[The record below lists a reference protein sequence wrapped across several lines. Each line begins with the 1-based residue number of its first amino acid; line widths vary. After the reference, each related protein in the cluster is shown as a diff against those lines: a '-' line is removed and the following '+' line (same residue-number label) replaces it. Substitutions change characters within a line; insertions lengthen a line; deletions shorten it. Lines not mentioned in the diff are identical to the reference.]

1 MGMMSLRIAFYSHN
15 GFGLGHVRRNLKL
28 AEGLFRRRPN
38 ADVLLLT
45 GSAGLHRFPLPPN
58 VDYIKLPSVRKQAT
72 GRWRP
77 QALDI
82 EMEHLLHLR
91 RTIILESM
99 RAYRPHLFVA
109 DFLPLGVE
117 GELLP
122 ALEDLSLREDA
133 RTAIGFRDI
142 LDDPN
147 TIQQA
152 WDTDG
157 TRAAIDQL
165 YDLTLVY
172 GEPKWFDFKA
182 YGLDSERVRY
192 VGFLGEPEATPRSRP
207 RGDVRLL
214 ATCGG
219 GYDGYPV
226 LAASL
231 EALEHLRERYDG
243 TIGCTVL
250 TGPLMPDPDVAR
262 LRAIGK
268 RVDARVHRFADDLQ
282 GKLARS
288 TVVIGMAG
296 YNTVCDVLSFRR
308 PAVIVPRPGP
318 SGEQLIRTQ
327 IMAKRGLAAGLP
339 LSQCTSSELASAVLP
354 LVEQDSYAD
363 DALPDLHGVERAVE
377 ALLELV
383 E

>member
-1 MGMMSLRIAFYSHN
+1 MMSLRVAFYSHN
-15 GFGLGHVRRNLKL
+15 GFGLGHARRNLRL

-38 ADVLLLT
+38 ADVLVLT
-45 GSAGLHRFPLPPN
+45 GAAGLHHFPLPAN
-58 VDYIKLPSVRKQAT
+58 VDYIKLPAVRKQAT

-91 RTIILESM
+91 RTIILEAI

-122 ALEDLSLREDA
+122 ALEELAARDDA

-142 LDDPN
+142 LDDPS
-147 TIQQA
+147 TVQQA
-152 WDTDG
+152 WDVDG
-157 TRAAIDQL
+157 TRTAIEEL

-172 GEPKWFDFKA
+172 GESKWFDFKA
-182 YGLDSERVRY
+182 YGLDPERVRY
-192 VGFLGEPEATPRSRP
+192 VGFLGEPDAAPRSRP

-214 ATCGG
+214 VTCGG

-231 EALEHLRERYDG
+231 EALEQMREEYG
-243 TIGCTVL
+243 GNIGCTIL
-250 TGPLMPDPDVAR
+250 TGPLMPEPDVAR
-262 LRAIGK
+262 LRTIGK
-268 RVDARVHRFADDLQ
+268 RVDGRVHRFADDLA

-288 TVVIGMAG
+288 SLVIGMAG
-296 YNTVCDVLSFRR
+296 YNTVCDVLSYRR

-318 SGEQLIRTQ
+318 SSEQLMRTQ
-327 IMAKRGLAAGLP
+327 IMAKRGLAAGLE
-339 LSQCTSSELASAVLP
+339 LSRCTSSELALTVLP
-354 LVEQDSYAD
+354 LLEDDSYAD
-363 DALPDLHGVERAVE
+363 DALPDLHGVERAVD

>member
-1 MGMMSLRIAFYSHN
+1 MSLRVMFYSHN
-15 GFGLGHVRRNLKL
+15 GFGLGHARRNLKL

-45 GSAGLHRFPLPPN
+45 GSAGFHRFPLPEN
-58 VDYIKLPSVRKQAT
+58 VDYVKLPSVRKQAA

-77 QALDI
+77 QTLDI

-91 RTIILESM
+91 KTIILEAVRS
-99 RAYRPHLFVA
+99 YRPHLFVA
-109 DFLPLGVE
+109 DFLPLGVDR
-117 GELLP
+117 ELVP
-122 ALEDLSLREDA
+122 ALEELAERDDA
-133 RTAIGFRDI
+133 RTVIGFRDV
-142 LDDPN
+142 LDDPAA
-147 TIQQA
+147 IQEA
-152 WDTDG
+152 WNGDG
-157 TRAAIDQL
+157 TCEAIESL

-172 GEPKWFDFKA
+172 GEPKWFDFAA
-182 YGLDSERVRY
+182 YGLNSDRTRY
-192 VGFLGEPEATPRSRP
+192 VGFLGDPDVVPRQRAP
-207 RGDVRLL
+207 GDARLYV
-214 ATCGG
+214 TCGG
-219 GYDGYPV
+219 GYDGYAV
-226 LAASL
+226 LAAAL
-231 EALEHLRERYDG
+231 EALEPLRAEFPG
-243 TIGCTVL
+243 TIRCTAL

-308 PAVIVPRPGP
+308 PAVMVPRSGP
-318 SGEQLIRTQ
+318 STEQPIRTH
-327 IMAKRGLAAGLP
+327 IMAKRGLAAELP
-339 LSQCTSSELASAVLP
+339 LSHCTGSELAERVLP
-354 LVEQDSYAD
+354 LLEQDSYPD
-363 DALPDLHGVERAVE
+363 DGVPDLHGVDRAVE

>member
-1 MGMMSLRIAFYSHN
+1 MSLRVAFYSHN
-15 GFGLGHVRRNLKL
+15 GFGLGHVRRNLRL

-58 VDYIKLPSVRKQAT
+58 VDYVKLPSVRKQAT

-91 RTIILESM
+91 QTIIVEAI

-122 ALEDLSLREDA
+122 ALEELAARDDA
-133 RTAIGFRDI
+133 RTAVGFRDV
-142 LDDPN
+142 LDDPE
-147 TIQQA
+147 TIRQA
-152 WDTDG
+152 WEADG
-157 TRAAIDQL
+157 SRAAIEEL

-172 GEPKWFDFKA
+172 GEPSWFDFAA
-182 YGLDSERVRY
+182 YGLDSHEVRY
-192 VGFLGEPEATPRSRP
+192 VGFLGDPDVVLRRRP
-207 RGDVRLL
+207 PGDVRLVV
-214 ATCGG
+214 TCGG
-219 GYDGYPV
+219 GADGYPV
-226 LAASL
+226 LAAAL
-231 EALEHLRERYDG
+231 EALEPLREAFAG
-243 TIGCTVL
+243 TVGCTVL
-250 TGPLMPDPDVAR
+250 TGPLMPEPDVAR

-268 RVDARVHRFADDLQ
+268 RVGGRVHRFADDLP

-288 TVVIGMAG
+288 TVVVGMAG

-318 SGEQLIRTQ
+318 SGEQPIRAQ
-327 IMAKRGLAAGLP
+327 IMAKRGLATALP
-339 LSQCTSSELASAVLP
+339 LSECTGSELAQGLLVLLEEDHYP
-354 LVEQDSYAD
+354 EEE
-363 DALPDLHGVERAVE
+363 LPGLEGVEGAVD

-383 E
+383 A